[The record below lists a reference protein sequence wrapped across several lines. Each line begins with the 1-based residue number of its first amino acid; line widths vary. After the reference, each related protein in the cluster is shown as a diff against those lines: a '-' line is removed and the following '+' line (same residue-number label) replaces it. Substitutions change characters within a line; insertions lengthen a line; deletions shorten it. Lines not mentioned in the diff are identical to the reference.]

1 MTTTSSI
8 HCSQANCLSSFNNL
22 KNYLILDQRCRILK
36 VSPEICQLLSYD
48 EEELLSQDIKVLLSY
63 TTHAHREAFKE
74 EIVNQKFSYHQGKM
88 LVNKQGKYIT
98 SDMYVY
104 EKKLADNT
112 LVYVAL
118 VVGDLNYQA
127 DLEKK
132 YLEKSLELNTYI
144 YRTSHDLRG
153 PLCTLSG
160 LMELLKL
167 ENQNPSVKHLVTLVE
182 NTLNKL
188 DFTLSDLINIAEA
201 NAGIINK
208 PAPIN
213 IHSLLYKTV
222 GKVGESYNIYDSL
235 FKIDIEQKGEFINHE
250 NLLSSIIFNL
260 LAHAIQNLVP
270 ARIGIVRIEIK
281 QQPDKSVNIRIEDNG
296 QGIPP
301 EVQGRVFEIF
311 FKLNNQE
318 NTGLGLYMIK
328 NYTEY
333 MGGSV
338 ALESEP
344 GQGTVIK
351 LHIPSLKVTDN
362 V

>member
-1 MTTTSSI
+1 MASI
-8 HCSQANCLSSFNNL
+8 STLHSNNKGCLSTFNNL
-22 KNYLILDQRCRILK
+22 RNYLILDEGCRILK
-36 VSPEICQLLSYD
+36 VSPEICQLLSYE
-48 EEELLSQDIKVLLSY
+48 EEELLAQDIKGLLSY
-63 TTHAHREAFKE
+63 TAHAHREAVKE
-74 EIVNQKFSYHQGKM
+74 EIVNRSFSYHEGKL
-88 LVNKQGKYIT
+88 LVTKQGKYIT
-98 SDMYVY
+98 SDLYIY
-104 EKKLADNT
+104 QKRLTDNT

-118 VVGDLNYQA
+118 VMGDLNYQA
-127 DLEKK
+127 SLEKK
-132 YLEKSLELNTYI
+132 YLEKSLELNTFI

-160 LMELLKL
+160 LMEILKL
-167 ENQNPSVKHLVTLVE
+167 ENENPSVKHVVALVE

-250 NLLSSIIFNL
+250 NLFSSILFNL
-260 LAHAIQNLVP
+260 IAHAIQNLSRD
-270 ARIGIVRIEIK
+270 RIGIVKIEIK
-281 QQPDKSVNIRIEDNG
+281 QQSDKSIMLRIEDNG
-296 QGIPP
+296 QGIPS
-301 EVQGRVFEIF
+301 EIQGRVFEIF
-311 FKLNNQE
+311 FKLNKQE
-318 NTGLGLYMIK
+318 NSGLGLYMVK
-328 NYTEY
+328 NYAEY

-362 V
+362 A